1 MTILELVNLL
11 KATGYPVAYS
21 HFESTENNP
30 APDPPFICYVLPQTD
45 NFMAD
50 NKTYHKISSVDI
62 ELYTDFKDFEAEQKL
77 EDLLELYEIPWDS
90 YETYIESE
98 KMYQK
103 LYEVRLI

>member
-1 MTILELVNLL
+1 
-11 KATGYPVAYS
+11 
-21 HFESTENNP
+21 
-30 APDPPFICYVLPQTD
+30 
-45 NFMAD
+45 MAD

-77 EDLLELYEIPWDS
+77 ENLLDLYEIPWNS
-90 YETYIESE
+90 YEAYIESE

>member
-1 MTILELVNLL
+1 MTALELVNIL

-21 HFESTENNP
+21 HFIGDENNP
-30 APDPPFICYVLPQTD
+30 APDPPFICYVLPETN

-50 NKTYHKISSVDI
+50 NKVYHKISDVDI
-62 ELYTDFKDFEAEQKL
+62 ELYTDNKDFSAEKKI
-77 EDLLELYEIPWDS
+77 EDLLDSHEIPWES
-90 YETYIESE
+90 YEAYIESE

>member
-1 MTILELVNLL
+1 MTVLELVNIL

-21 HFESTENNP
+21 HFESTETNP
-30 APDPPFICYVLPQTD
+30 APDPPFICYVIPDTD
-45 NFMAD
+45 NFKAD
-50 NKTYHKISSVDI
+50 NKVYHKISNVDI
-62 ELYTDFKDFEAEQKL
+62 ELYTDYKDFEAEQKL